1 MNLDYFCIYFK
12 LYPAGNIF
20 SMKIINRFLSF
31 FIQEHETKLEIE
43 ARHNYLIT
51 NLVNFSLFIV
61 VISEG
66 IYSLINDNLFNAVP
80 LLLFSLVFFII
91 FLYVN
96 RSVKSSSSY
105 KTINIV
111 FIIFVQIYLVLFGS
125 LEHLSMFW
133 VGSVPFVAIS
143 LYSIRKG
150 TLISLGFFIFL
161 VLDLVL
167 LSKVIPMVTV
177 YSNEI
182 SIAVS
187 GFYLFSTIIA
197 YALSFISSEIIL
209 NKEKQMLDSKNVSKT
224 QEELISKLSHQ
235 IRTPLSNITGIIDIL
250 EKTKL
255 NDDQLDYINT
265 IHASANNLVNV
276 VNSLVATTTTN
287 FNQIPTEE
295 INFNLYSTL
304 NNTVRLFQDDQDNK
318 KFSIS
323 LDADVPAN
331 MIGNSIK
338 IKQILLNLLNSLLK
352 YNKSETKEISIV
364 VNNRNEGMPGHVV
377 LTFVITSNTVI
388 SIPKNSL
395 DSQMPLYNRD
405 VIRLDTSKYVSFL
418 DLRITQRLIE
428 LDGNRLFIYPSSE
441 NTRIEFTAKFKEN
454 KKSTSVSDIK
464 EPTKQPESFFK
475 NSVEIHEANVLLVED
490 NFSNQQIIILYLKN
504 KIKKID
510 VAFNGKEALDK
521 FGKAKYDL
529 ILMDIQMPIMDGFK
543 ATHKIREI
551 EKSTST
557 HTPIIAVT
565 ANAFPE
571 DKEKCFASGMDDYIS
586 KPFQPEDLIRKIK
599 QHLS

>member
-1 MNLDYFCIYFK
+1 MILDYFCIYFS
-12 LYPAGNIF
+12 LHPGGNIF
-20 SMKIINRFLSF
+20 YMKIINKFLSF

-51 NLVNFSLFIV
+51 NLINFFLFLV

-66 IYSLINDNLFNAVP
+66 IYALIADNLFSAVP

-105 KTINIV
+105 KTINVI
-111 FIIFVQIYLVLFGS
+111 FIIFTQIYLVLFGN
-125 LEHLSMFW
+125 LEHLNMLW
-133 VGSVPFVAIS
+133 IGSIPFVSIS
-143 LYSIRKG
+143 LFNIRKG
-150 TLISLGFFIFL
+150 TLISFGFFIFL
-161 VLDLVL
+161 ILDFVL
-167 LSKVIPMVTV
+167 LAKIIPMATA

-182 SIAVS
+182 SIAILI
-187 GFYLFSTIIA
+187 FFLFSIILA

-224 QEELISKLSHQ
+224 QEELLSKLSHQ

-250 EKTKL
+250 EKTRL
-255 NDDQLDYINT
+255 NDDQRDYINT

-287 FNQIPTEE
+287 FNQVPSEE

-304 NNTVRLFQDDQDNK
+304 NNTVRLFQDEQDNQ

-323 LDADVPAN
+323 LNADVPSN

-352 YNKSETKEISIV
+352 YNKSDTKEINIEV
-364 VNNRNEGMPGHVV
+364 NRNEGMPGYVA
-377 LTFVITSNTVI
+377 LTFTITSNTVI
-388 SIPKNSL
+388 SIPKDSIDNQMSL
-395 DSQMPLYNRD
+395 YSSD
-405 VIRLDTSKYVSFL
+405 VIRLDTSKYINFL

-428 LDGNRLFIYPSSE
+428 LDGNRVFIYPSSE
-441 NTRIEFTAKFKEN
+441 NTRIEFTAKFKED
-454 KKSTSVSDIK
+454 KKSTSISDIK
-464 EPTKQPESFFK
+464 EPVKQPESFFK
-475 NSVEIHEANVLLVED
+475 NSVEINEANVLLVED

-504 KIKKID
+504 EIKKID

-529 ILMDIQMPIMDGFK
+529 ILMDVQMPIMDGFK
-543 ATHKIREI
+543 ATRKIREI

>member
-1 MNLDYFCIYFK
+1 
-12 LYPAGNIF
+12 
-20 SMKIINRFLSF
+20 MKIINRFLSF

-51 NLVNFSLFIV
+51 NLINFFLFLV

-66 IYSLINDNLFNAVP
+66 VYSLINDNLFNAVP
-80 LLLFSLVFFII
+80 LLLFSLIFFII

-96 RSVKSSSSY
+96 RSVKTSSSY
-105 KTINIV
+105 KTINIS
-111 FIIFVQIYLVLFGS
+111 FLIFTQMYLILFGN
-125 LEHLSMFW
+125 LEHLSIFW
-133 VGSVPFVAIS
+133 IGSVPFVSIS
-143 LYSIRKG
+143 LFNIRKG
-150 TLISLGFFIFL
+150 TLISFGFFIFL
-161 VLDLVL
+161 IVDLLL
-167 LSKVIPMVTV
+167 LSKVIPMATI

-182 SIAVS
+182 SIAIA
-187 GFYLFSTIIA
+187 GFYLFSTILA

-250 EKTKL
+250 EKTSL
-255 NDDQLDYINT
+255 NDDQRDYINT

-287 FNQIPTEE
+287 FNQVPSEE
-295 INFNLYSTL
+295 IKFNLYSTL

-323 LDADVPAN
+323 LNADVPSN

-352 YNKSETKEISIV
+352 YNKSDTKEISIV
-364 VNNRNEGMPGHVV
+364 VNRNEGMPGYVG
-377 LTFVITSNTVI
+377 LTFVISSNTVI
-388 SIPKNSL
+388 SIPK
-395 DSQMPLYNRD
+395 DSFDNQMSLYNKD
-405 VIRLDTSKYVSFL
+405 VIRLDTSKYVNFL

-441 NTRIEFTAKFKEN
+441 NTRIEFTAKFKED
-454 KKSTSVSDIK
+454 KKSTSISDIK
-464 EPTKQPESFFK
+464 EPVKQPESFFK
-475 NSVEIHEANVLLVED
+475 NSVEINEANILLVED

-504 KIKKID
+504 EIKKID

-529 ILMDIQMPIMDGFK
+529 ILMDVQMPIMDGFK
-543 ATHKIREI
+543 ATRKIREI

-599 QHLS
+599 QHLA

>member
-1 MNLDYFCIYFK
+1 
-12 LYPAGNIF
+12 
-20 SMKIINRFLSF
+20 MKIINKFLSF

-51 NLVNFSLFIV
+51 NLINFFLFLV

-66 IYSLINDNLFNAVP
+66 IYALIADNLFNAVP

-91 FLYVN
+91 FLYIN

-105 KTINIV
+105 KVINIS
-111 FIIFVQIYLVLFGS
+111 FIIFTQTYLVLFGNP
-125 LEHLSMFW
+125 EHLNIFW
-133 VGSVPFVAIS
+133 VGSIPFVSIS
-143 LYSIRKG
+143 LFNIRKG
-150 TLISLGFFIFL
+150 TFISMGFLIFL
-161 VLDLVL
+161 IIDFVL
-167 LSKVIPMVTV
+167 LSKVIPMATP
-177 YSNEI
+177 YTNEV
-182 SIAVS
+182 SIAITS
-187 GFYLFSTIIA
+187 FYFFSIIIA

-255 NDDQLDYINT
+255 NDDQRDYINT

-287 FNQIPTEE
+287 FNQVPSEE

-318 KFSIS
+318 KFSVS
-323 LDADVPAN
+323 LNADVPSN

-352 YNKSETKEISIV
+352 YNKSDIKEVSIEV
-364 VNNRNEGMPGHVV
+364 NRNEGMPGYVV

-388 SIPKNSL
+388 SIPK
-395 DSQMPLYNRD
+395 DSFDNQMSLYNKD
-405 VIRLDTSKYVSFL
+405 VIRLDTSKYVNFL

-428 LDGNRLFIYPSSE
+428 LDGNRLFIYPSSD
-441 NTRIEFTAKFKEN
+441 NTRIEFTAKFKED
-454 KKSTSVSDIK
+454 KKSTSISDIK
-464 EPTKQPESFFK
+464 EPVKQPDSFFK
-475 NSVEIHEANVLLVED
+475 SSVEINDANLLLVED

-504 KIKKID
+504 EIKKID

-529 ILMDIQMPIMDGFK
+529 ILMDVQMPIMDGFK
-543 ATHKIREI
+543 ATRKIREI

-599 QHLS
+599 QHLA

>member
-1 MNLDYFCIYFK
+1 
-12 LYPAGNIF
+12 
-20 SMKIINRFLSF
+20 MKIINKFLSF

-51 NLVNFSLFIV
+51 NLINFFLFLI

-66 IYSLINDNLFNAVP
+66 IYALVTDRLFNAVP
-80 LLLFSLVFFII
+80 LLLLSIVFFIT
-91 FLYVN
+91 FLYVS
-96 RSVKSSSSY
+96 RSAKSSSSY
-105 KTINIV
+105 KKINIV
-111 FIIFVQIYLVLFGS
+111 FIIITQIYLVLFGN
-125 LEHLSMFW
+125 LEHLNIIW
-133 VGSVPFVAIS
+133 IGAIPFVSIS
-143 LYSIRKG
+143 LFNIHKGSI
-150 TLISLGFFIFL
+150 ISFGFFAFL
-161 VLDLVL
+161 ILDFFL
-167 LSKVIPMVTV
+167 LAKIIPMATV
-177 YSNEI
+177 YSNEMVI
-182 SIAVS
+182 VLI
-187 GFYLFSTIIA
+187 FYYLFSTVIA
-197 YALSFISSEIIL
+197 YTLSFISSEIIL
-209 NKEKQMLDSKNVSKT
+209 TKEKQMLDSKNVSKT

-255 NDDQLDYINT
+255 KDDQRDYINT

-287 FNQIPTEE
+287 FNQVPSEDIK
-295 INFNLYSTL
+295 FNLYSTL
-304 NNTVRLFQDDQDNK
+304 NNTVRLFEDDQDKK

-323 LDADVPAN
+323 LNADVPSN

-352 YNKSETKEISIV
+352 YNKSGVKE
-364 VNNRNEGMPGHVV
+364 VNIEVKLHEGMPGYIV
-377 LTFVITSNTVI
+377 LTFIITSNTII
-388 SIPKNSL
+388 SIPK
-395 DSQMPLYNRD
+395 DSIEDQMSLYNKD
-405 VIRLDTSKYVSFL
+405 IIRLDTSRYVDFL

-428 LDGNRLFIYPSSE
+428 LDGNRLFIHPTSE
-441 NTRIEFTAKFKEN
+441 NTRIEFTAKFKED
-454 KKSTSVSDIK
+454 KKSTSVNNIK
-464 EPTKQPESFFK
+464 PLPQQPESFFK
-475 NSVEIHEANVLLVED
+475 TSVNIKDANILLVED

-504 KIKKID
+504 EIRKID

-529 ILMDIQMPIMDGFK
+529 ILMDVQMPIMDGFK
-543 ATHKIREI
+543 ATRKIREI

-571 DKEKCFASGMDDYIS
+571 DKEKCLSSGMDDYIS

>member
-1 MNLDYFCIYFK
+1 M
-12 LYPAGNIF
+12 A
-20 SMKIINRFLSF
+20 
-31 FIQEHETKLEIE
+31 
-43 ARHNYLIT
+43 
-51 NLVNFSLFIV
+51 
-61 VISEG
+61 
-66 IYSLINDNLFNAVP
+66 
-80 LLLFSLVFFII
+80 
-91 FLYVN
+91 
-96 RSVKSSSSY
+96 
-105 KTINIV
+105 TI
-111 FIIFVQIYLVLFGS
+111 
-125 LEHLSMFW
+125 
-133 VGSVPFVAIS
+133 
-143 LYSIRKG
+143 
-150 TLISLGFFIFL
+150 
-161 VLDLVL
+161 
-167 LSKVIPMVTV
+167 

-182 SIAVS
+182 SIAIA
-187 GFYLFSTIIA
+187 GFYLFSTILA

-250 EKTKL
+250 EKTSL
-255 NDDQLDYINT
+255 NDDQRDYINT

-287 FNQIPTEE
+287 FNQVPSEE
-295 INFNLYSTL
+295 IKFNLYSTL

-323 LDADVPAN
+323 LNADVPSN

-352 YNKSETKEISIV
+352 YNKSDTKEISIV
-364 VNNRNEGMPGHVV
+364 VNRNEGMPGYVG
-377 LTFVITSNTVI
+377 LTFVISSNTVI
-388 SIPKNSL
+388 SIPK
-395 DSQMPLYNRD
+395 DSFDNQMSLYNKD
-405 VIRLDTSKYVSFL
+405 VIRLDTSKYVNFL

-441 NTRIEFTAKFKEN
+441 NTRIEFTAKFKED
-454 KKSTSVSDIK
+454 KKSTSISDIK
-464 EPTKQPESFFK
+464 EPVKQPESFFK
-475 NSVEIHEANVLLVED
+475 NSVEINEANILLVED

-504 KIKKID
+504 EIKKID

-529 ILMDIQMPIMDGFK
+529 ILMDVQMPIMDGFK
-543 ATHKIREI
+543 ATRKIREI

-599 QHLS
+599 QHLA

>member
-1 MNLDYFCIYFK
+1 MR
-12 LYPAGNIF
+12 
-20 SMKIINRFLSF
+20 IINKFLSF

-51 NLVNFSLFIV
+51 NLINFFLFLV

-66 IYSLINDNLFNAVP
+66 IYALIADNLFSAVP

-105 KTINIV
+105 KTINTI
-111 FIIFVQIYLVLFGS
+111 FIIFTQIYLVLFGN
-125 LEHLSMFW
+125 LEHLNMLW
-133 VGSVPFVAIS
+133 IAAIPFVSIS
-143 LYSIRKG
+143 LYNIRRG
-150 TLISLGFFIFL
+150 TIISFGFLIFL
-161 VLDLVL
+161 IIDFVL
-167 LSKVIPMVTV
+167 LSKVIPMATN
-177 YSNEI
+177 YSNEFMVAI
-182 SIAVS
+182 LV
-187 GFYLFSTIIA
+187 FFLFSIVLS

-224 QEELISKLSHQ
+224 QEELLSKLSHQ

-250 EKTKL
+250 EKTTL
-255 NDDQLDYINT
+255 NDDQRDYINT

-287 FNQIPTEE
+287 FNQVPSEE

-304 NNTVRLFQDDQDNK
+304 NNTVRLFQDEQDDK

-323 LDADVPAN
+323 LNADVPSN

-352 YNKSETKEISIV
+352 YNKSDIKEINIEV
-364 VNNRNEGMPGHVV
+364 NRNEGMPGYVA
-377 LTFVITSNTVI
+377 LTFIITSNTVM
-388 SIPKNSL
+388 SIPKDRF
-395 DSQMPLYNRD
+395 DSQMSLYNKD
-405 VIRLDTSKYVSFL
+405 VIRLDTTKYVNFL

-441 NTRIEFTAKFKEN
+441 STRIEFTAKFKED
-454 KKSTSVSDIK
+454 KKSTSISDIK
-464 EPTKQPESFFK
+464 EPVKQPESFFK
-475 NSVEIHEANVLLVED
+475 NSVDINEANILLVED

-504 KIKKID
+504 ETKKID

-529 ILMDIQMPIMDGFK
+529 ILMDVQMPIMDGFK
-543 ATHKIREI
+543 ATRKIREI

-599 QHLS
+599 KHLA